1 MKPHT
6 CLSKAGVFLC
16 MAQIRSKIAFVGI
29 ARSEKPDTS
38 SDIKN
43 IILKRR
49 IKHLWGNI
57 LELTVSEEKQIRS

>member
-1 MKPHT
+1 
-6 CLSKAGVFLC
+6 
-16 MAQIRSKIAFVGI
+16 MAQIRSKIAVVGI